1 MRAALLSPALRFSHD
16 PSETP
21 RLIKQL
27 SHALTLLSPR
37 NAARR
42 LTVEPVM
49 KVKNAAEFFVEKEDH
64 TLGNLLRMFVNR
76 GNYPAV
82 RRWGGA
88 AAR

>member
-1 MRAALLSPALRFSHD
+1 
-16 PSETP
+16 
-21 RLIKQL
+21 
-27 SHALTLLSPR
+27 
-37 NAARR
+37 
-42 LTVEPVM
+42 M